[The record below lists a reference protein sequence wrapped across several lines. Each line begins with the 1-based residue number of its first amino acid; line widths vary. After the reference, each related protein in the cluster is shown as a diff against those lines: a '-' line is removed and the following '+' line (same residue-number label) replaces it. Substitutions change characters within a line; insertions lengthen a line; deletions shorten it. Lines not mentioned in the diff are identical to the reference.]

1 MLTKVDE
8 TPRMGGALS
17 VAIEN
22 DLPVS
27 YFCDGQQVPEDIHLA
42 RAHSIVS
49 RSVSV
54 MQHMASVNTIDEAT
68 SLTIGGMVANANG

>member
-1 MLTKVDE
+1 M
-8 TPRMGGALS
+8 
-17 VAIEN
+17 AIEN
-22 DLPVS
+22 DLSVS

-54 MQHMASVNTIDEAT
+54 MQHMAAVNTIDEAT
-68 SLTIGGMVANANG
+68 SLTIGGMVANGNG